1 MVKMISPCYI
11 KVTYALIFTVILIGV
26 CDLVNKTISKQQLA
40 YEKIKEAIITEK
52 YKTDQLLSTRDLS
65 ADLNISRTPVAAA
78 LHRLAYEGFVNEIQD
93 KGMFV
98 SRVHIEDFIE
108 LYEIKM
114 GMEGIAARLCAVRKS
129 DTLIRQ
135 MEDTLLQYEKEVQKG
150 NYLKAVQKD
159 NEFHGLLIEGA
170 KNKRL
175 ETYMRVILEQ
185 CARAVTLSASD
196 PVRMETVILPAHR
209 KVLAAI
215 VAGDPDLAEKAARE
229 HVVDV
234 QDFFTK
240 YQIQHHYSLK

>member
-1 MVKMISPCYI
+1 M
-11 KVTYALIFTVILIGV
+11 T
-26 CDLVNKTISKQQLA
+26 KQQLA

-52 YKTDQLLSTRDLS
+52 YKADQLLSTRELS
-65 ADLNISRTPVAAA
+65 TDLNISRTPVAAA
-78 LHRLAYEGFVNEIQD
+78 LRRLAYEGFVEDIQE

-114 GMEGIAARLCAVRKS
+114 GMEGVAARLCAVRKT
-129 DTLIRQ
+129 DRLIRQ
-135 MEDTLLQYEKEVQKG
+135 MEDTLLQYEKEVKKG

-159 NEFHGLLIEGA
+159 NEFHILLIEGA

-175 ETYMRVILEQ
+175 ENYMRVVLEQ
-185 CARAVTLSASD
+185 CGRAVTLSASD
-196 PVRMETVILPAHR
+196 PVRMETVIQPAHR
-209 KVLAAI
+209 KLLDAI
-215 VAGDPDLAEKAARE
+215 IGGEPDLAEKAARE

-240 YQIQHHYSLK
+240 YQIEHHYSLK

>member
-1 MVKMISPCYI
+1 M
-11 KVTYALIFTVILIGV
+11 T
-26 CDLVNKTISKQQLA
+26 KQQLA

-52 YKTDQLLSTRDLS
+52 YKADQLLSTRELS

-78 LHRLAYEGFVNEIQD
+78 LRRLAYEGFVEDIQE

-114 GMEGIAARLCAVRKS
+114 GMEGVAARLCAVRKT
-129 DTLIRQ
+129 DRLIRQ
-135 MEDTLLQYEKEVQKG
+135 LEDTLLQYEKEVKKG

-159 NEFHGLLIEGA
+159 NEFHSLLIEGA

-175 ETYMRVILEQ
+175 ENYMRVVLEQ
-185 CARAVTLSASD
+185 CGRAVTLSASD
-196 PVRMETVILPAHR
+196 PVRMETVILPAH
-209 KVLAAI
+209 KKILDAI
-215 VAGDPDLAEKAARE
+215 VAGEPDRAEKAARE

-240 YQIQHHYSLK
+240 YQIEHHYSLK

>member
-1 MVKMISPCYI
+1 M
-11 KVTYALIFTVILIGV
+11 T
-26 CDLVNKTISKQQLA
+26 KQQLA

-52 YKTDQLLSTRDLS
+52 YEAERLLSTRELS

-78 LHRLAYEGFVNEIQD
+78 LRRLAYEGFVDDIQD

-114 GMEGIAARLCAVRKS
+114 GMEGVAARLCAVRKT
-129 DTLIRQ
+129 DKLIRQ
-135 MEDTLLQYEKEVQKG
+135 MEDTLLQYEKEVMKG

-159 NEFHGLLIEGA
+159 NEFHILLIEGA

-175 ETYMRVILEQ
+175 ENYMRVVLEQ
-185 CARAVTLSASD
+185 CGRAVTLSASD

-209 KVLAAI
+209 KLLDAI
-215 VAGDPDLAEKAARE
+215 IAGEPDLAEQAARA
-229 HVVDV
+229 HVLDV
-234 QDFFTK
+234 QNFFTK
-240 YQIQHHYSLK
+240 YQIEHHYSLK